1 MVTCSDGFF
10 TALKENYC
18 QQLLI
23 FVVQTT
29 SVLSKESNLKFKE
42 LVSLFHVLL
51 LAVLVEPAFAGL
63 SEKVFGHSYLLS
75 ERRTDG
81 SKTTITKMKCYSC

>member
-1 MVTCSDGFF
+1 MFF

-29 SVLSKESNLKFKE
+29 SALSKESNLKFKE

-51 LAVLVEPAFAGL
+51 LAVLAEPAFAGL

-75 ERRTDG
+75 ERRTGG
-81 SKTTITKMKCYSC
+81 SKTTITKMKFYSC